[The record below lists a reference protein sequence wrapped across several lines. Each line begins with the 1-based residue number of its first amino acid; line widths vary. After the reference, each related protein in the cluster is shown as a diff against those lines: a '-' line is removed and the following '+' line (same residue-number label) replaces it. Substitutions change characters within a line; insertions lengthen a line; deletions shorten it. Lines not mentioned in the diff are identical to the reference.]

1 MPALLPPTHAH
12 PEGLDLLLVLFD
24 RVDTDE
30 GDARVVE
37 NEYLGELRV
46 TRVELDVRAL
56 AAKGGKLV
64 GHVLCNESD
73 VELSAAIGATET
85 VVPAPRMEVC
95 TERLRRSASL
105 NAAEAAPE
113 DLGAELQ

>member
-1 MPALLPPTHAH
+1 MHAH
-12 PEGLDLLLVLFD
+12 PEGLNLLLVLFD
-24 RVDTDE
+24 RVDADE

-37 NEYLGELRV
+37 DEDLGELLV
-46 TRVELDVRAL
+46 ARVELDVRAL

-64 GHVLCNESD
+64 GHVLCNESH

-85 VVPAPRMEVC
+85 VVPAPRMGAFALSVC
-95 TERLRRSASL
+95 VRSASL

>member
-1 MPALLPPTHAH
+1 M
-12 PEGLDLLLVLFD
+12 GILVLFD

-46 TRVELDVRAL
+46 ARVELDVRAL

-64 GHVLCNESD
+64 GHVLCEEAH
-73 VELSAAIGATET
+73 VELPAAIGAAET
-85 VVPAPRMEVC
+85 VVP
-95 TERLRRSASL
+95 
-105 NAAEAAPE
+105 E
-113 DLGAELQ
+113 DLGVELQ